1 MGRPL
6 RIEIPGGMYHLMSRG
21 SNREQIYWKDDDRW
35 LFLRLLGIVS
45 VKYAWTVLAYCL
57 MTNHYHLVIQI
68 ADGGLSAGMQWLNG
82 THSRITNQRSRRS
95 AHLFATASGR
105 VWPNPTLTCSRPAAT
120 WS

>member
-45 VKYAWTVLAYCL
+45 VK
-57 MTNHYHLVIQI
+57 
-68 ADGGLSAGMQWLNG
+68 
-82 THSRITNQRSRRS
+82 
-95 AHLFATASGR
+95 
-105 VWPNPTLTCSRPAAT
+105 
-120 WS
+120 